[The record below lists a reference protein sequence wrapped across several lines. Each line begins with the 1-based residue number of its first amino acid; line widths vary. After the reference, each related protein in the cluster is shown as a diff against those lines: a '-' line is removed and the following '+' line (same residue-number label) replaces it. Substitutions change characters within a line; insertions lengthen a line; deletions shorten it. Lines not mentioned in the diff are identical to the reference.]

1 MASIDNLIDTVARLR
16 APDGCPWDREQ
27 THRSLCGG
35 MIEEVAEF
43 IETVDLDEKPHM
55 CEELGDPITVEEM
68 ARRKNQLY
76 LEIALKGTPIYPE
89 MLKFIKMLVRE
100 GIPIALASG
109 TSSAVLNRLVY
120 HLGLQQYFDAVISSE
135 EVEKSK
141 PEPDVFLA
149 AAEKLHTMP
158 ENCLVIEDSAFGI
171 EAGLRAGM
179 QVMAVP
185 YITDAPLDEIFSK
198 SDILFPQ
205 GQTEFTAE
213 KAMVWF
219 NDRYLQE

>member
-1 MASIDNLIDTVARLR
+1 MCGVPVSVVARSDTSPRRSAMPTVFHR
-16 APDGCPWDREQ
+16 AP
-27 THRSLCGG
+27 
-35 MIEEVAEF
+35 
-43 IETVDLDEKPHM
+43 
-55 CEELGDPITVEEM
+55 
-68 ARRKNQLY
+68 
-76 LEIALKGTPIYPE
+76 
-89 MLKFIKMLVRE
+89 
-100 GIPIALASG
+100 
-109 TSSAVLNRLVY
+109 RLWY
-120 HLGLQQYFDAVISSE
+120 LGLQQYFDAVISSE

-158 ENCLVIEDSAFGI
+158 ENCLVVEDSAFGI